1 MGVTID
7 QFKGAL
13 NRTLCGAEPLCNIM
27 SSSRR
32 ALHGPTATRRELQS
46 TATFIVTRTLDAS
59 SSASLA
65 APTVNAAAVA
75 ADLNVQAA
83 AISTTS
89 TVQSVE
95 ASVAVVSLG
104 SATSTQAQNALATQA
119 AIPMTLASSLGF
131 SASDFTFTATPTVIG
146 PPRPPPTPPP
156 PPFVSPSSP
165 SAEADLPALVSPP
178 FPPTVIVNLTE
189 EASALDVDQE
199 GTNKPTSSS
208 TSTMVIAAIAA
219 VAAVALLGVSIYLV
233 RRRRALTA
241 KQSIATTV
249 QAQVAGITKHDDLEV
264 ASASAS
270 AFTVE
275 MPDSESTPVE
285 MPTKFEDLK
294 VASTSASDVTVEMPA
309 QDEEPADLNA
319 PQSSDEYGAGAI
331 GRETEPLQKS
341 PPSATNR
348 ARQSKSTLSS
358 DHSDESASVV
368 ITFEAGP
375 LGIDFA
381 DHDGLIKVTSIGV
394 GSAAES
400 QGLRVGAIVCEVDGK
415 STDGLDKAAVL
426 TLIEDASRPLKVK
439 LKMHGTDGGSSH
451 NEAQMAW
458 LRSNMIV
465 PSAEDETE
473 EDYDLERT
481 VSLASP
487 GPVAGD
493 L

>member
-7 QFKGAL
+7 QMKGAL
-13 NRTLCGAEPLCNIM
+13 NRTLCGAEPLCDIV

-32 ALHGPTATRRELQS
+32 TLHDPTANRRELQS
-46 TATFIVTRTLDAS
+46 TATFTVTRKLDAS

-65 APTVNAAAVA
+65 APTVNALAVA

-89 TVQSVE
+89 TIQSVE

-104 SATSTQAQNALATQA
+104 SATSTQAQNALATQT

-131 SASDFTFTATPTVIG
+131 SASDFTFTATPTVVG
-146 PPRPPPTPPP
+146 PPRPPPMPPP
-156 PPFVSPSSP
+156 PPFISPSLPSP
-165 SAEADLPALVSPP
+165 EADLPAFVSPP
-178 FPPTVIVNLTE
+178 YPPTVIVNLTE
-189 EASALDVDQE
+189 EEPALEIDQE
-199 GTNKPTSSS
+199 GTNKLTSSS
-208 TSTMVIAAIAA
+208 SSAMVIAVIAA

-233 RRRRALTA
+233 RYRRARMA
-241 KQSIATTV
+241 KQSTATTV
-249 QAQVAGITKHDDLEV
+249 QAQGAGITKHDDLEV
-264 ASASAS
+264 ASASTS
-270 AFTVE
+270 AFPVE

-285 MPTKFEDLK
+285 VPTKFEDLE
-294 VASTSASDVTVEMPA
+294 VASASDISVEMPG
-309 QDEEPADLNA
+309 QDEEPADLND

-331 GRETEPLQKS
+331 GSEASS
-341 PPSATNR
+341 PRAINR
-348 ARQSKSTLSS
+348 ARQSKSRLSS

-415 STDGLDKAAVL
+415 STDGLDNAAVL
-426 TLIEDASRPLKVK
+426 TLIEEASRPLKVK
-439 LKMHGTDGGSSH
+439 LKIHGTDGGSSH

-465 PSAEDETE
+465 PSAEDATE